1 MPFFHLALGELTVTV
16 FLNEVGRKVRQMF
29 QEGSP
34 TRSYGYHWMIMQIPL
49 DYMGALGNNF
59 TQPHSQGTYSLTLNI
74 DKEVRTIMSDGC

>member
-1 MPFFHLALGELTVTV
+1 MKWEGRSDRCSRKDTDRCSRK
-16 FLNEVGRKVRQMF
+16 EVPLDHTDIIGL
-29 QEGSP
+29 
-34 TRSYGYHWMIMQIPL
+34 YGYHWIMQIPL